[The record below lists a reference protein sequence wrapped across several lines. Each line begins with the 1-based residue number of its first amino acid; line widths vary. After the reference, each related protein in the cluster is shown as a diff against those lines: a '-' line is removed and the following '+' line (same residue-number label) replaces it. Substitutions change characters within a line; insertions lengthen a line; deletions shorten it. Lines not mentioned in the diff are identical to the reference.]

1 MRKKLK
7 IYGCTKHCTKNTVL
21 KTTDIQVLRNSI
33 LQHKI
38 SRRGG
43 GGLLERLS
51 VEISSN
57 VCYAI
62 TQSQCWEA
70 NDSCVIIK

>member
-1 MRKKLK
+1 MVVL
-7 IYGCTKHCTKNTVL
+7 NTVL
-21 KTTDIQVLRNSI
+21 KTTDIQVLRNSTS
-33 LQHKI
+33 QHKI